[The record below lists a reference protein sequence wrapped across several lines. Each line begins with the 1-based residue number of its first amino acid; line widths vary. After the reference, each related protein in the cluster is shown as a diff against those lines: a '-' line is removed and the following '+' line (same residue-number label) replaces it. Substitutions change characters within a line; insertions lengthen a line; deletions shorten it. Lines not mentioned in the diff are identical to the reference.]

1 MPRRKMVHELTYI
14 DRKGETQYL
23 LFQLAENRALDA
35 IERPE
40 RDVLITL
47 LRYVLARL
55 EMVEVDGLERGG
67 DVG

>member
-1 MPRRKMVHELTYI
+1 MVHELTYV

-23 LFQLAENRALDA
+23 LLQLAENRALDA

-47 LRYVLARL
+47 LRYVLAGL
-55 EMVEVDGLERGG
+55 EMAEVNGLERGG
-67 DVG
+67 DLG

>member
-1 MPRRKMVHELTYI
+1 MVHELTYI